1 MQKKV
6 PNIAQQLWN
15 VEGKLLVIR
24 FLHTEVLKD
33 NQDLKKAANKHNDG
47 LAEMDLKQNKMR
59 VKHCTLQ
66 NIQ

>member
-1 MQKKV
+1 MK
-6 PNIAQQLWN
+6 
-15 VEGKLLVIR
+15 VIR

-33 NQDLKKAANKHNDG
+33 NQDLKKAANKHDDG